1 MCRVVAN
8 RCKRW
13 KFWKC
18 YYYCNGSFG
27 SSRFEKEF
35 VAKWLWELP
44 PLKFFFLRKCEF
56 VEFSLWFSVGLH
68 EFSNSTATPSCTKE
82 TRLKKLV
89 MESLSPL
96 NVVIVEDAKE
106 NSSSSSFLN
115 LKSSSSSSFLDWKS
129 SSFSSSSSPLL
140 LLPIAHDNNFY
151 SSCMVTKLVARI
163 ILPLNLKPRTYL
175 HNSYWRSCLMCDL
188 YRSCALDT
196 SLFLSHGCFVCLF
209 VNQKKSKFTLDLH
222 IKSYQHLTAFC
233 LCAKRSDEAHETSTN
248 QIH

>member
-1 MCRVVAN
+1 M
-8 RCKRW
+8 
-13 KFWKC
+13 
-18 YYYCNGSFG
+18 
-27 SSRFEKEF
+27 
-35 VAKWLWELP
+35 
-44 PLKFFFLRKCEF
+44 
-56 VEFSLWFSVGLH
+56 
-68 EFSNSTATPSCTKE
+68 KE

-96 NVVIVEDAKE
+96 NVVIVEDVKE

-163 ILPLNLKPRTYL
+163 ILPLNLNPRTYV

-196 SLFLSHGCFVCLF
+196 SLFFSHGCFVCLF

-222 IKSYQHLTAFC
+222 IKNYQHLITFC
-233 LCAKRSDEAHETSTN
+233 LCAKRSDEAHETLTN

>member
-1 MCRVVAN
+1 M
-8 RCKRW
+8 
-13 KFWKC
+13 
-18 YYYCNGSFG
+18 
-27 SSRFEKEF
+27 
-35 VAKWLWELP
+35 AKWLWELP
-44 PLKFFFLRKCEF
+44 PLKFFFLSKCEF

-68 EFSNSTATPSCTKE
+68 EFSNSTAIPSCTKE
-82 TRLKKLV
+82 IRLKKVV

-96 NVVIVEDAKE
+96 NVVTVEDAKE

-115 LKSSSSSSFLDWKS
+115 SKSSSSSSFLDWKS
-129 SSFSSSSSPLL
+129 SSFSSSSSPLF
-140 LLPIAHDNNFY
+140 LLPIAHNNNFY

-163 ILPLNLKPRTYL
+163 ILPFNLNPRTYV
-175 HNSYWRSCLMCDL
+175 HNSYWRSFPLCDL

-209 VNQKKSKFTLDLH
+209 INQKKSKFTLDLH
-222 IKSYQHLTAFC
+222 IKSYQHLTTFC